1 MDETYESIILYN
13 NPIILIYSL
22 TDYKPI
28 ESIIFID
35 YNITYFY
42 EKDLNDIV
50 IISKN
55 LIAVLYN
62 YNLKIMAAEKKDLD
76 GSIRDWNVY
85 I

>member
-1 MDETYESIILYN
+1 LDETYESIILYN